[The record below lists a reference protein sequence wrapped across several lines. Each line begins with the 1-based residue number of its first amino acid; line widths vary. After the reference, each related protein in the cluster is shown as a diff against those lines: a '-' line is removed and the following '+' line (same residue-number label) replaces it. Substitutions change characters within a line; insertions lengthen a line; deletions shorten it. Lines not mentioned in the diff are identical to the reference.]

1 MFKMWRGVKLIVG
14 SQKHLLDIH
23 VRKVVHAMVVRVV
36 HKQEIV
42 QVVSEYGFDIW
53 EQGLV
58 ASQVMS

>member
-1 MFKMWRGVKLIVG
+1 VKLIVG

-23 VRKVVHAMVVRVV
+23 VSKVVHAMVICVV

>member
-1 MFKMWRGVKLIVG
+1 VKLIVG

-23 VRKVVHAMVVRVV
+23 VSKVVQAMVIGVV
-36 HKQEIV
+36 HKQEMVV

>member
-1 MFKMWRGVKLIVG
+1 VKLIVG

>member
-1 MFKMWRGVKLIVG
+1 VKLIVG

-23 VRKVVHAMVVRVV
+23 VSKVVHAMVIRVV